1 MRRFSLSSQDDQPPA
16 LTGSNRL
23 FQTTTMYIPN
33 SGKSER
39 SKRHVPRSVHARACQ
54 KSRLFTRRK
63 IKYIVPNNNG
73 NWQRQPRA
81 NDRRTA
87 HCLIGTVSR
96 CQTRACARS
105 MRRRRAVQS
114 RCYAWD
120 HVLLRFQ
127 FQLDR
132 RNWRT
137 RHVVESQSCGLWSAW
152 KFVDSSREDV
162 AASTQHHD
170 RNCCEIR
177 SVYVKDRDLIVIVI
191 RFLVLIGGMRAL
203 LRKTHLPW

>member
-39 SKRHVPRSVHARACQ
+39 SKRHVPRSVHVP

-87 HCLIGTVSR
+87 HYLIGTVSR

-105 MRRRRAVQS
+105 MRRRRAVQITHETT
-114 RCYAWD
+114 CYYDSNLNSTEGTDELVTSSNHAD
-120 HVLLRFQ
+120 HSGAPENLLIPAEKTWQLLSSIMTVIIARF
-127 FQLDR
+127 
-132 RNWRT
+132 
-137 RHVVESQSCGLWSAW
+137 VV
-152 KFVDSSREDV
+152 
-162 AASTQHHD
+162 ST
-170 RNCCEIR
+170 
-177 SVYVKDRDLIVIVI
+177 
-191 RFLVLIGGMRAL
+191 
-203 LRKTHLPW
+203 